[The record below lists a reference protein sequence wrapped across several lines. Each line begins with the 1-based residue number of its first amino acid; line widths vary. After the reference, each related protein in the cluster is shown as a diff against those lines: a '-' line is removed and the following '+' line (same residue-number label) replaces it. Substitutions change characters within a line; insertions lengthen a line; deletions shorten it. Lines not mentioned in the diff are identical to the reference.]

1 MKGKSMEDVISTR
14 CLDFLPFKWSE
25 KNRSERTC
33 CLICIHPTDRLGE
46 VIPLGGG
53 EMVIGREPGCDV
65 ELSDDSVSRRHAL
78 LRPAEAGFVV
88 VDLGSTNGTYVNE
101 SRVDVR
107 ALEPSDR
114 LRFGN
119 QIFIYL
125 SADRLEAAYFENAY
139 RMMTTDGL
147 THAYNKR
154 YLMDVAERELRRTAR
169 TLRPLSLLMID
180 IDDFKSVND
189 TFGHLA
195 GDEVLIEF
203 SRRLRLALRGDEM
216 LARYG
221 GDEFCIVLPDTAL
234 CDALHVGERLRFV
247 VAEKSFPTERA
258 AVGVTV
264 SIGVACAEANSQ
276 MSAAQ
281 LFEQADTQLYAA
293 KRAGRNQVVG

>member
-1 MKGKSMEDVISTR
+1 MEDVLSTR
-14 CLDFLPFKWSE
+14 CLDFLPFNWSE
-25 KNRSERTC
+25 KNRAERAC
-33 CLICIHPTDRLGE
+33 CLICIHPTDRLGQA
-46 VIPLGGG
+46 IPLGNA
-53 EMVIGREPGCDV
+53 EILIGRDAGCHV
-65 ELSDDSVSRRHAL
+65 ELPDDSVSRRHAL
-78 LRPAEAGFVV
+78 LRPTETGFVV

-107 ALEPSDR
+107 VLEPSDR
-114 LRFGN
+114 VRFGN
-119 QIFIYL
+119 QIFKYL
-125 SADRLEAAYFENAY
+125 SADRLEAEYFENAY

-147 THAYNKR
+147 TQVYNKR
-154 YLMDVAERELRRTAR
+154 YLIDVAERELRRTAR

-180 IDDFKSVND
+180 LDDFKSIND

-203 SRRLRLALRGDEM
+203 SRRLRLALRGDDV

-221 GDEFCIVLPDTAL
+221 GDEFCLVLPDTAL
-234 CDALHVGERLRFV
+234 CDALHAAERLRV
-247 VAEKSFPTERA
+247 VVVEKSFPTEHA

-276 MSAAQ
+276 MSVAQ
-281 LFEQADTQLYAA
+281 LIEQADRQLYAA